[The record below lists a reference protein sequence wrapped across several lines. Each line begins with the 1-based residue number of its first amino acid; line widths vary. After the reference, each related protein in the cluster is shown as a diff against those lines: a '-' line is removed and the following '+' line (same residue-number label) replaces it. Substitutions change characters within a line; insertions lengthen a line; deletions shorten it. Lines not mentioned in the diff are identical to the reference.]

1 MSDPKPG
8 VPRPSGLFILGAA
21 LILVPSLAFGASEFD
36 DARKPPAAVAT
47 VTPLAVPPE
56 ILAALGTNAEA
67 PDLIVTIAPTSITPV
82 APDDSA
88 LVTALPSAAP
98 GPTPAGSDPGRR
110 GREALA
116 LVPFDWQAHLPS
128 WRIDFGPSRED
139 AVGFTWSRERRI
151 EIFVPEDASVGF
163 LAHVIAHELGHAVD
177 VELNSP
183 DDRLRWQEARGI
195 TGTAWW
201 AASGSSD
208 FNSGAGDFAE
218 SFAAWLV
225 GPERFASQLG
235 EPPTIQQLALLA
247 ELSGG

>member
-1 MSDPKPG
+1 MSDSQPG
-8 VPRPSGLFILGAA
+8 GPRPSGLFFFGAA
-21 LILVPSLAFGASEFD
+21 LILVPVLAFVANGIN
-36 DARKPPAAVAT
+36 DAQRPPAAIET
-47 VTPLAVPPE
+47 VTPLAVHPE
-56 ILAALGTNAEA
+56 ILAALAADA
-67 PDLIVTIAPTSITPV
+67 PAPELIVTTSTPDPESTDATTPSTEPTTGTP
-82 APDDSA
+82 S
-88 LVTALPSAAP
+88 T
-98 GPTPAGSDPGRR
+98 DPGRR

-116 LVPFDWQAHLPS
+116 LIAFDWEERLPS
-128 WRIDFGPSRED
+128 WRIEFGPSRED

-151 EIFVPEDASVGF
+151 EIFVPDDASAGF

-183 DDRLRWQEARGI
+183 DDRLRWQEARGF

-225 GPERFASQLG
+225 GPDRFASQLAG
-235 EPPTIQQLALLA
+235 PPNTDQLALLA
-247 ELSGG
+247 ELTES

>member
-1 MSDPKPG
+1 MSDSQPG
-8 VPRPSGLFILGAA
+8 GPRPRSLFFLGAA
-21 LILVPSLAFGASEFD
+21 LILAPLLAFAASGISN
-36 DARKPPAAVAT
+36 ARRPPASVET

-56 ILAALGTNAEA
+56 ILAALATDA
-67 PDLIVTIAPTSITPV
+67 PAPELIVTTST
-82 APDDSA
+82 
-88 LVTALPSAAP
+88 P
-98 GPTPAGSDPGRR
+98 GPESTHATTPSTEPSTDPGRR

-116 LVPFDWQAHLPS
+116 LITFDWEERLPS
-128 WRIDFGPSRED
+128 WRIEFGPSRED

-151 EIFVPEDASVGF
+151 EIFVPDGASEEF

-195 TGTAWW
+195 TGAAWW

-225 GPERFASQLG
+225 GPDWFGSQLAG
-235 EPPTIQQLALLA
+235 PPDIDQLALLA
-247 ELSGG
+247 ELAQG